1 MEKGEYGSFL
11 WCFYFIF
18 FYFTERALTN
28 TPENLPFCIVQN
40 LFAFWKTV
48 MPFNN
53 CLFSFVVDK
62 QEARAYSKAISS
74 YCGRWDIKQFWYTSS
89 CGQNSILNFY
99 ACCLFVICIS
109 VLPKKKQK
117 QKMPVAFLFPLQMRA
132 LCTFFCKVELLVWG
146 VGGLFTP
153 FYSFIY
159 GFFFLMQLYFCSA
172 FKKKKR

>member
-1 MEKGEYGSFL
+1 M
-11 WCFYFIF
+11 
-18 FYFTERALTN
+18 
-28 TPENLPFCIVQN
+28 PFCIVQN

-109 VLPKKKQK
+109 VLPVKKNKK
-117 QKMPVAFLFPLQMRA
+117 CLLPFCSHYKWGHYAPSSVKLSLFFWCGEWGVIYSLLKLHFLFCFVL
-132 LCTFFCKVELLVWG
+132 FC
-146 VGGLFTP
+146 
-153 FYSFIY
+153 
-159 GFFFLMQLYFCSA
+159 FFLMQLYFCSA
-172 FKKKKR
+172 

>member
-1 MEKGEYGSFL
+1 MEFF
-11 WCFYFIF
+11 CDAFIF
-18 FYFTERALTN
+18 VFFTGRALTN
-28 TPENLPFCIVQN
+28 TPENLPFCSVQN

-109 VLPKKKQK
+109 VLPIKKKK
-117 QKMPVAFLFPLQMRA
+117 TKKCLLPFCPHYKWGHYAPSSVKFSLF
-132 LCTFFCKVELLVWG
+132 FG
-146 VGGLFTP
+146 VGSGGLFIA
-153 FYSFIY
+153 FWSFI
-159 GFFFLMQLYFCSA
+159 FC
-172 FKKKKR
+172 F